1 MKRQSVMLGN
11 GINRCVLS
19 NISWGDLLS
28 DIAQDH
34 EIDLNPNISFP
45 MQFEN
50 IMVNS
55 RLSLNYP
62 EEKHYGLI
70 SQKVLN
76 PTDAIVCKE
85 CGHIEFIIDWEKCQN

>member
-1 MKRQSVMLGN
+1 MKKYDSC
-11 GINRCVLS
+11 IRCGS
-19 NISWGDLLS
+19 QNIDRL
-28 DIAQDH
+28 
-34 EIDLNPNISFP
+34 
-45 MQFEN
+45 
-50 IMVNS
+50 MVNS

-85 CGHIEFIIDWEKCQN
+85 CGHIEFIIDWEKYQN

>member
-1 MKRQSVMLGN
+1 MKKYDSC
-11 GINRCVLS
+11 IRCGS
-19 NISWGDLLS
+19 QNIDRL
-28 DIAQDH
+28 
-34 EIDLNPNISFP
+34 
-45 MQFEN
+45 
-50 IMVNS
+50 MVNS